1 MKSRFFS
8 GVATVMIVLVLTS
21 CGKLPQSQIDTAK
34 AAVDSAKLEQA
45 DIYVASEFTALQD
58 SLNAYMAEVETQ
70 KSKFFKNY
78 GDVTVKLEA
87 LVAEAATVKSNSV
100 AKKDE
105 VRKEVEALIAEVAVM
120 IADNNTLVMKAPKG
134 KEGAAA
140 LEEIRNEMVVIEA
153 SVAEANVLFA
163 NGEFMT
169 AHDKVKAAME
179 NATTI
184 NTELKEAIAKV
195 TRR

>member
-8 GVATVMIVLVLTS
+8 GVVTVMIVLVLTS
-21 CGKLPQSQIDTAK
+21 CGKLPQTQIDTAK

-58 SLNAYMAEVETQ
+58 SLNAYMAEVEIQ
-70 KSKFFKNY
+70 KSKFFKSY

-100 AKKDE
+100 AKKEE
-105 VRKEVEALIAEVAVM
+105 VRKEVEALMAEIAVM
-120 IADNNTLVMKAPKG
+120 ITDNNALILKAPKG

-140 LEEIRNEMVVIEA
+140 LEEIRNEMAVIEA
-153 SVAEANVLFA
+153 SVAEANVLFT
-163 NGEFMT
+163 NGEFMA
-169 AHDKVKAAME
+169 AHDKAKAAME

>member
-8 GVATVMIVLVLTS
+8 GVATVMIVLALTS
-21 CGKLPQSQIDTAK
+21 CGKLPQAQIDTAK
-34 AAVDSAKLEQA
+34 AAVDSAKIEQA

-58 SLNAYMAEVETQ
+58 SLTAYMAEVEIQ
-70 KSKFFKNY
+70 KSKFFKSY

-87 LVAEAATVKSNSV
+87 LVAEAATVKSNSI
-100 AKKDE
+100 AKKEE
-105 VRKEVEALIAEVAVM
+105 VRKEVEALMAAIALM
-120 IADNNTLVMKAPKG
+120 ITDNNALILKAPKG

-140 LEEIRNEMVVIEA
+140 LVEIKAEMGVIEA
-153 SVAEANVLFA
+153 SVAEANVLFT
-163 NGEFMT
+163 NGEFM
-169 AHDKVKAAME
+169 AALDKAKAAME